1 MRTIGDRETLLHI
14 ANTWENFPIT
24 RLEQAEAFLQY
35 LHDAT
40 GGCVRFDF
48 IDESNWDRYESY
60 SASIT
65 NGILR
70 IDWYNCPTSS
80 TSRSMAMKFNR
91 IERLV
96 VEDTA
101 YFFLRSYS
109 LTDKEI
115 RNFFSPETEELTISK
130 YRNFSVEISRKIRGR
145 LELITCITSAIFT
158 VLILPKM
165 MNTPSSM
172 SKYLLYLINLDEIWD
187 SINQC
192 KDILSDIS
200 GASKSDSDLVCE
212 KSNTV
217 RRNMEII
224 LKIEC
229 CFRNINTNKPYSQLR
244 IGDTWGLL
252 KKYHSETTTNL
263 VSRFIKWSNEFS
275 HDTGVE
281 VNKSK
286 AQLAVSIIQQYAIL
300 FREEIALDYLQPI
313 WREKEYIAF

>member
-14 ANTWENFPIT
+14 ANTWKNFPIT
-24 RLEQAEAFLQY
+24 RLEQAEDFLKY

-40 GGCVRFDF
+40 GGCVIFDF
-48 IDESNWDRYESY
+48 IDESNYDRYESY
-60 SASIT
+60 STSIT

-70 IDWYNCPTSS
+70 VDWYNCPVSR

-96 VEDTA
+96 VKDTA
-101 YFFLRSYS
+101 FFFLRSYS

-115 RNFFSPETEELTISK
+115 RKIFSPEAEELTISK
-130 YRNFSVEISRKIRGR
+130 YRNFSVEISRNIKGR

-158 VLILPKM
+158 VLISPKM
-165 MNTPSSM
+165 MNVPSSV
-172 SKYLLYLINLDEIWD
+172 SKYLLYSINLDEISD
-187 SINQC
+187 SVNQC

-200 GASKSDSDLVCE
+200 GTSKIDSDLVCE

-217 RRNMEII
+217 RRNMETIF
-224 LKIEC
+224 KIEC
-229 CFRNINTNKPYSQLR
+229 CFRNINTNKPYSQLC
-244 IGDTWGLL
+244 IGDAWGLL
-252 KKYHSETTTNL
+252 KKYHSETITNL
-263 VSRFIKWSNEFS
+263 VSKFIKWSNEFS

-286 AQLAVSIIQQYAIL
+286 AQLAVSIIQQYSIL